1 MQQCKIEN
9 NTIMKSIEKNRKTS
23 NGVKLPTVKDI
34 KNLKG
39 KRVVLRL
46 DFNVPIKNGKI
57 VETMRIDRAMPTVE
71 YLVKKKA
78 RVIILSHIGKDASS
92 SLKPVVQYLN
102 TLPATTY
109 RSKKIGGDGGRET
122 MKVGFVPDFRSEA
135 AHAVV
140 DGLAEGG
147 VVVFENLRL
156 DSREEE
162 NDPALAKLLAS
173 FGEVYVNDAFAV
185 SHRAHASVVGITKY
199 LPSYIGFLI
208 EDEIKH
214 LSMALKPKH
223 PFLFILGGAKFETK
237 MPLLKKF
244 LKRADQIFVGGIL
257 ANDFLH
263 DEGLETGKSALDKYN
278 FNLTP
283 LLKKGKIIL
292 PIDVVVKNPDGKKT
306 AVKNINALSPEDSIM
321 DVGPATIKNLAGI
334 LKKTKLAVWNGPLG
348 YYEGG
353 FDKGSI
359 ALLNAI
365 TESKATSIIGGGDTA
380 VIVEKLGIEKKLSF
394 VSTGGG
400 ATLDYLEDGKLPAL
414 EAIAKCKKR

>member
-1 MQQCKIEN
+1 MKNIP
-9 NTIMKSIEKNRKTS
+9 TI
-23 NGVKLPTVKDI
+23 KDI

-102 TLPATTY
+102 
-109 RSKKIGGDGGRET
+109 KKI
-122 MKVGFVPDFRSEA
+122 KVGFVPDFRTEQA
-135 AHAVV
+135 RKVAE
-140 DGLAEGG
+140 GLPEGG

-156 DSREEE
+156 DDRETS
-162 NDPALAKLLAS
+162 NDPEFAKYLAS
-173 FGEVYVNDAFAV
+173 FGDIYVNDAFAV

-208 EDEIKH
+208 ADEIKH
-214 LSMALKPKH
+214 LSLALNPKH

-237 MPLLKKF
+237 MPLMKKF
-244 LKRADQIFVGGIL
+244 MKIADQVFVGGIL
-257 ANDFLH
+257 ANDFFH
-263 DEGLETGKSALDKYN
+263 DIGLEVGKSVIDTYDFK
-278 FNLTP
+278 LTP
-283 LLKKGKIIL
+283 LLKKGRIIL
-292 PIDVVVKNPDGKKT
+292 PSDVVVKTGDGKKT
-306 AVKNINALSPEDSIM
+306 AVRNIDRLSPVDTIV
-321 DVGPATIKNLAGI
+321 DVGPETIKNLIPI
-334 LKKTKLAVWNGPLG
+334 LKKAKLVVWNGPLG
-348 YYEGG
+348 FYEEG
-353 FDKGSI
+353 FDKGTI

-380 VIVEKLGIEKKLSF
+380 VIVEKLGLESKLSF

-400 ATLDYLEDGKLPAL
+400 ATLDYLADGKLPGID
-414 EAIAKCKKR
+414 AIIKCKKR